1 MTTGRQHSDTLGG
14 FTLTSASFP
23 DFYSRIQNLRF
34 PISVADVLELRDLIN
49 HSADVYEEAADI
61 PDNREFRESLESAIH
76 SFGIE
81 NSHHCERLIRVLTM
95 LRSMHYQHTV
105 SSRNAEQQLR
115 EWQAQNRMDQRAAMR
130 NGVIALVVTGL
141 LLLGWMLPETP
152 GLLLKILPL
161 ISAMTAFHFFH
172 MIPIMESKREALA
185 RDLNEVLRKRVEA
198 LNWRTLIHKL
208 SLLLGY
214 KKIQGIEVFRHEQ
227 AENHDNPPLLH

>member
-23 DFYSRIQNLRF
+23 DFYSRIQALRF

-49 HSADVYEEAADI
+49 HSADVYEESAEI
-61 PDNREFRESLESAIH
+61 PDNQEFRDSLESAIH

-81 NSHHCERLIRVLTM
+81 NAHHCERLLRVLTM
-95 LRSMHYQHTV
+95 LRSMHYQHTI

-115 EWQAQNRMDQRAAMR
+115 EWQAENRRAQRASMR

-141 LLLGWMLPETP
+141 LLLSWAVPESP
-152 GLLLKILPL
+152 VLLHKILPL
-161 ISAMTAFHFFH
+161 ISAMVAFHYFH
-172 MIPIMESKREALA
+172 VIPLLERKREALA
-185 RDLNEVLRKRVEA
+185 QDLNEVLRKRVDS

-208 SLLLGY
+208 SLLLGF
-214 KKIQGIEVFRHEQ
+214 KQIQGVEVFPHEQ
-227 AENHDNPPLLH
+227 AENHNGPPRLH

>member
-23 DFYSRIQNLRF
+23 DFYSRIQALRF

-49 HSADVYEEAADI
+49 HSADVHEESTEI
-61 PDNREFRESLESAIH
+61 PESREFSESLEAAIH

-81 NSHHCERLIRVLTM
+81 NRHHCERLLKVLTM

-115 EWQAQNRMDQRAAMR
+115 DYQAENRKRQRACTR
-130 NGVIALVVTGL
+130 NGITALVVTGL
-141 LLLGWMLPETP
+141 LLLGWMMPESP
-152 GLLLKILPL
+152 NLLLQSLPL
-161 ISAMTAFHFFH
+161 ISAMTAFHYFH
-172 MIPIMESKREALA
+172 QIPLLEAKREALA
-185 RDLNEVLRKRVEA
+185 RDLNEVLRKRVDS

-208 SLLLGY
+208 SLLLGF
-214 KKIQGIEVFRHEQ
+214 KKIQGVEVFHHEQ
-227 AENHDNPPLLH
+227 ADNHNDRPLLH